1 MNQLK
6 RPLPHL
12 LKALFVCVGVA
23 LAYWWITDGVSPLSF
38 FILGGIVNYSAAA
51 YFFQRARYRIRTWK
65 TAKGKIVDMED
76 FADGPGGSP
85 IVVFTD
91 SHGRKYE
98 FTNFMGG
105 SNRYHVG
112 SRVDVLYDPSRPEIP
127 KSMTGRAFG
136 RSRRSELGQ
145 EHSSQFSHALW
156 LSVGMFSQNVFLNVF

>member
-112 SRVDVLYDPSRPEIP
+112 SRVDVLYDPSRPENSQINDWP
-127 KSMTGRAFG
+127 SLWAVTAIGIGTGTFFAI
-136 RSRRSELGQ
+136 L
-145 EHSSQFSHALW
+145 ACL
-156 LSVGMFSQNVFLNVF
+156 MA